1 MDPDKMK
8 RRLADMQEDFRRKM
22 ADNKARIDA
31 ETEQQKKAFEAMLAD
46 MAATIHVGAVGA
58 DGTGQG
64 AGVAGVGSAAGKAGA
79 EIPVAGGKVEGG
91 DEEKHEDGGQGGK
104 GDERVNREEGGEGV
118 NGGKVGEGRA
128 DVGPNEEGGPR
139 KVVRGKE
146 SAKPLVL
153 MQNKETVRIK
163 EIAKLVQSSGK
174 GVGGLGGVGGVGGI
188 GGVGGKEKKA
198 IDDSD
203 GFDKEDN
210 ARGKKDSK
218 GTPRQGGAG
227 GVGGVGGV
235 VGVGGSGKGAKGVG
249 GISKKEAEKE
259 DKEDSEDGSED
270 EGSVSKMF
278 TVVPKFNDADAHT
291 GEWVCIY
298 CNKSFPFSFQQK
310 ALISTHMR
318 KHHAMVLED
327 SDVLKRQRKRQNV
340 AERKGRKLL
349 EEAMRRRG
357 EGSESRGCVDRVE
370 YRVCELLGVF
380 AVA

>member
-1 MDPDKMK
+1 MK
-8 RRLADMQEDFRRKM
+8 RRLVEMQEDFSRKM

-46 MAATIHVGAVGA
+46 MAATMHVGAVGA

-79 EIPVAGGKVEGG
+79 EIPVADGKVECG
-91 DEEKHEDGGQGGK
+91 DEEKREDGGQGGK
-104 GDERVNREEGGEGV
+104 GDERGNGEESGEGGEGV
-118 NGGKVGEGRA
+118 NGGKVGEGRT
-128 DVGPNEEGGPR
+128 DVGPKEEGGPR
-139 KVVRGKE
+139 KVIRGKE

-163 EIAKLVQSSGK
+163 EIAVLVQPSGK
-174 GVGGLGGVGGVGGI
+174 GVGGLGGVGGAGGI

-227 GVGGVGGV
+227 GVGGVGG
-235 VGVGGSGKGAKGVG
+235 SGKGAKGVG

-259 DKEDSEDGSED
+259 DKEGSEDGSED

-278 TVVPKFNDADAHT
+278 TVVSKFNDVDANT

-310 ALISTHMR
+310 ALISTHMSR
-318 KHHAMVLED
+318 HHAMVLED

-349 EEAMRRRG
+349 EEVMRRRG
-357 EGSESRGCVDRVE
+357 EGSESRECIDRV
-370 YRVCELLGVF
+370 
-380 AVA
+380 